1 MLKYEIKVK
10 EVILNEWVARE
21 LKGNEWRSLGK
32 CNEKR
37 NNLYK
42 SLNRKQ
48 KEMLLELEECYDKD
62 MVQNEQNL
70 VEFVLEFIKAIYK
83 WTDKMRVK
91 KTFSLIFLFNGF
103 VWFLIKWL
111 WGEHENCCWVCFTWK
126 LFD

>member
-83 WTDKMRVK
+83 
-91 KTFSLIFLFNGF
+91 
-103 VWFLIKWL
+103 
-111 WGEHENCCWVCFTWK
+111 
-126 LFD
+126 